1 MKPRCRYRAQDF
13 AHVWPAPQL
22 LGRADALRHL
32 SDAGTIGPTLAPAS
46 AGRNLRA
53 VASSC
58 SYGDMRV
65 QARRVCRSVLTV
77 GMCLVSGARAREPA
91 PIADD
96 SEDAGEWKTPRTEAN
111 VLPAVGGDTDIGI
124 GGGGLFDIARVKPY
138 VEPYAWRIEGSG
150 FIAFKLRDE
159 ALRVTYQDYYFQW
172 TAPHALTD
180 RLRLEVRPSFTMEPT
195 QKYFG
200 LGNAAPDVREG
211 HDYANDTRYF
221 EYSRTRASLQVTAR
235 VRLSGPLHAQVSPSY
250 TQNWLDAREDSALTT
265 DMRTGDPKVQELLGD
280 TRPHGVA
287 RLEYGMV
294 WDTRNDEVSTTTGG
308 FHHVKLR
315 LSPGGSEELPYR
327 YGQVNVTARFYVT
340 PVRGVTLAVRLV
352 GDLLFGSPPFYE
364 LARYEDTFA
373 FGGANGVRG
382 IPAQRYYG
390 KIKILAISKC
400 AFASPSSRFSA
411 KLRNSASSP
420 LPTGG
425 ACGPTT
431 REPLTS
437 TVRF

>member
-1 MKPRCRYRAQDF
+1 
-13 AHVWPAPQL
+13 
-22 LGRADALRHL
+22 
-32 SDAGTIGPTLAPAS
+32 
-46 AGRNLRA
+46 
-53 VASSC
+53 
-58 SYGDMRV
+58 
-65 QARRVCRSVLTV
+65 
-77 GMCLVSGARAREPA
+77 MCLVAAARASEPA
-91 PIADD
+91 PTADD
-96 SEDAGEWKTPRTEAN
+96 SEDTGEWKTPRTEAN
-111 VLPAVGGDTDIGI
+111 VLPAAGGDTDIGI
-124 GGGGLFDIARVKPY
+124 GGGGLFDVARVKPY

-200 LGNAAPDVREG
+200 IGNAAPDVREG
-211 HDYANDTRYF
+211 HDYGSDTRYF

-235 VRLSGPLHAQVSPSY
+235 IRLSGPLHAQVSPSY
-250 TQNWLDAREDSALTT
+250 TQNWLDAREDSALST
-265 DMRTGDPKVQELLGD
+265 DMRTGGSKVRELLGD

-287 RLEYGMV
+287 RFEYGIV
-294 WDTRNDEVSTTTGG
+294 WDTRNDEVSTITGG

-315 LSPGGSEELPYR
+315 LSPGGSGEVPYR
-327 YGQVNVTARFYVT
+327 FGQVNVTARFYVT

-364 LARYEDTFA
+364 LARYEDTYA

-390 KIKILAISKC
+390 KIKTFGNFEARFRVAEFSLLGKASKFSLVTFVDGGRLWTDYQGTADLDGPLLNVKYGLGGGFRLQQGETFLLRADVAWSPDARPIGVYFDASQ
-400 AFASPSSRFSA
+400 AF
-411 KLRNSASSP
+411 
-420 LPTGG
+420 
-425 ACGPTT
+425 
-431 REPLTS
+431 
-437 TVRF
+437 